1 MKKLFMLA
9 LLAFASSLTH
19 AAENYV
25 VVYKAEGKYEDVR
38 DFIRMGIES
47 EGLVINNVGH
57 IADMLERTGKD
68 VGATKHVYDGGEQF
82 EFCSSTLS
90 RAMMEV
96 DPHAIALCPFIISV
110 YQMPGDK
117 NIYVS
122 YRKPVYT
129 KNLKLKKVLADIEKL
144 QVKIIKGAME

>member
-9 LLAFASSLTH
+9 LLAFTSGMAL
-19 AAENYV
+19 AAENYAV
-25 VVYKAEGKYEDVR
+25 VFKAQGNYTDVR
-38 DFIRMGIES
+38 DFIRIGIES

-68 VGATKHVYDGGEQF
+68 VGATRQVYEHGEQF

-110 YQMPGDK
+110 YKMPGDK
-117 NIYVS
+117 TVYVS
-122 YRKPVYT
+122 YRKPAQT
-129 KNLKLKKVLADIEKL
+129 KNAKLRKVLTDIEKL
-144 QVKIIKGAME
+144 QLKIIKSAIE